1 MVKVISFLGSST
13 VKWLKWE
20 NLKHQHG
27 LLEIVGYPP
36 LSSSSLPAVNAGV
49 CVFNTLILSTGRYHP
64 LPLLP
69 SVRLG
74 VGDLHCIQ
82 SKESRPGFRGHS
94 GSLTPSL

>member
-49 CVFNTLILSTGRYHP
+49 CVFNTLIYQQVDITPFHCCLVSDWE
-64 LPLLP
+64 
-69 SVRLG
+69 LG
-74 VGDLHCIQ
+74 ICTA
-82 SKESRPGFRGHS
+82 FRARRADQASMAILDH
-94 GSLTPSL
+94 